1 MSRRSTLFLATFF
14 LVGFAGIATGWLLRN
29 KYEADQGIFPDN
41 AESEYVASADG
52 RTDTARPLGG
62 RSSTAYFDDVR
73 RIVESQYVD
82 KVIDE
87 TGLARGALESLLGE
101 LRDPG
106 SRYYDP
112 EQFKRFR
119 DGLEG
124 RLSGIGADVAILVS
138 GTEEHPQLPVTIV
151 SVPQGSPAAKAGL
164 KSGDVIEEISGSWV
178 ASRSLFDELT
188 VASTMVGQGKLTR
201 EEFDALFEDARRRF
215 ESMISVIEAIDKLQT
230 NGEAVDLIVI
240 RAGKPLKV
248 KAQRA
253 GFNLQPQAPS
263 GNTLAIRLF
272 TDETPERLREFL
284 QNRTGVIL
292 DLRDNYG
299 GSVTAMEECLE
310 LLLEPGAYAKLET
323 EPGAPPRELRVVGRG
338 DPSVKG
344 KVLVNSGTARIADVF
359 ASALSESGRFE
370 LEGGPTFGLGLK
382 IDVHELPDGSGFT
395 LTSGRYHSLRG
406 RPLSKSTWG
415 GK

>member
-1 MSRRSTLFLATFF
+1 MFRRSTPLVATFF

-29 KYEADQGIFPDN
+29 KYEADQGILPDS
-41 AESEYVASADG
+41 AEAEYVASADG

-73 RIVESQYVD
+73 RIVESRYVD

-119 DGLEG
+119 AGLEG
-124 RLSGIGADVAILVS
+124 KLSGIGADLAILVS
-138 GTEEHPQLPVTIV
+138 GTEEHPQLPLTVV

-188 VASTMVGQGKLTR
+188 AASTMVGQGKLTR
-201 EEFDALFEDARRRF
+201 EEFNNLFEDARRRF

-230 NGEAVDLIVI
+230 NGEPVDLIVI
-240 RAGKPLKV
+240 REGKPLKV
-248 KAQRA
+248 KVLRT
-253 GFNLQPQAPS
+253 GFSLLATRVS
-263 GNTLAIRLF
+263 DDTFAIRLF
-272 TDETPERLREFL
+272 TEETPERLREFL
-284 QNRTGVIL
+284 ENRTQVTF

-299 GSVTAMEECLE
+299 GSETAMEECLS
-310 LLLEPGAYAKLET
+310 LLLPTGVYARLQT
-323 EPGAPPRELRVVGRG
+323 EPGTPPRELRVVGRG
-338 DPSVKG
+338 KAPLRG
-344 KVLVNSGTARIADVF
+344 KILVNSGTARVAEVF
-359 ASALSESGRFE
+359 ASALTDSGNFE

-382 IDVHELPDGSGFT
+382 ISVHELPDGSGFT
-395 LTSGRYHSLRG
+395 LTSGRYYSVEG
-406 RPLSKSTWG
+406 RPLSKSIWG
-415 GK
+415 GE